1 MSRADGAFKT
11 NDVKIA
17 LIIAGHS
24 SRGERAA
31 LGERVQLPENG
42 FSLMIS
48 GKKHSRTASLHTSCG
63 FRHISE
69 PSAKTAEDVLPRE
82 KMSCMESGFA
92 GNAPVPDH
100 ASNLIIVATIISS
113 R

>member
-31 LGERVQLPENG
+31 LGERVPSQLPENG

-48 GKKHSRTASLHTSCG
+48 VKKHSRTASLHTSCG

-69 PSAKTAEDVLPRE
+69 PSAKTAEDFL
-82 KMSCMESGFA
+82 
-92 GNAPVPDH
+92 H
-100 ASNLIIVATIISS
+100 
-113 R
+113 